1 MSFADEIARF
11 QAKALDR
18 ANRVFRR
25 AVTLLGEEL
34 AKPRPEGGTPH
45 LTGNLIRSILARVNG
60 PVNVK
65 PDGDDGEG
73 NFFGTDVGLAVAG
86 AVIGDTIT
94 IGFQA
99 VYAARVN
106 FGFVGEDKLGR
117 YYNQQGAHF
126 VERAAAMWPQFV
138 DQAVR
143 EVKANG

>member
-25 AVTLLGEEL
+25 AVTLLGHEL

-45 LTGNLIRSILARVNG
+45 LTGNLIRSLLARVNG
-60 PVNVK
+60 PI
-65 PDGDDGEG
+65 PRGGADEDYS
-73 NFFGTDVGLAVAG
+73 GTDVGLAVAS

-94 IGFQA
+94 VGFQA
-99 VYAARVN
+99 IYAARVN